1 MSGYK
6 IKSLQE
12 RKAKDLN
19 VIIKSSESK
28 NKKIDV
34 FDKKGNKLASIGGVK
49 QNGSFYGD
57 YATFI
62 EEKGLKF
69 ANERRRLYL
78 KRHSKY
84 PKKDNEGKPTRSYF
98 ATEILW

>member
-12 RKAKDLN
+12 RKAKDLGF
-19 VIIKSSESK
+19 IIKSSESK

-34 FDKKGNKLASIGGVK
+34 FDKKGNKQTSIGGVK

-84 PKKDNEGKPTRSYF
+84 PKKDKEGKPTRSYF
-98 ATEILW
+98 STEILW

>member
-12 RKAKDLN
+12 RKAKELG

-34 FDKKGNKLASIGGVK
+34 LDKKGNKLASIGGVK
-49 QNGSFYGD
+49 KDGRFYGD

-84 PKKDNEGKPTRSYF
+84 PKKKPDGSFTNSMYSDK
-98 ATEILW
+98 ILW

>member
-84 PKKDNEGKPTRSYF
+84 PKKDKEGKPTRSYY

>member
-12 RKAKDLN
+12 RKAKDLGF
-19 VIIKSSESK
+19 IIKSSESK

-34 FDKKGNKLASIGGVK
+34 FDKKGNKQTSIGGVK

-84 PKKDNEGKPTRSYF
+84 PKKDKEGKPTRSYF
-98 ATEILW
+98 SDKILW

>member
-84 PKKDNEGKPTRSYF
+84 PKKDKEGKPTRSYF